1 MRQILCLLLALA
13 TVFLAIPAK
22 AQEAKTPQPPQLP
35 QTLWAGLV
43 YASNEAT
50 PAPVPDRLSEF
61 GDKLKSVFG
70 YNQLQ
75 LVSERREALNDS
87 TERTLPLGKKFRLF
101 ATRKSVKDG
110 KTLFDLRLFQ
120 EDRLLVQTQA
130 KLGLQSPLFLRG
142 PLCDKGQ
149 LIIVLQVE

>member
-1 MRQILCLLLALA
+1 MIKALCLLLAAL
-13 TVFLAIPAK
+13 FLAVPAK
-22 AQEAKTPQPPQLP
+22 AQETR
-35 QTLWAGLV
+35 TLWAGLV
-43 YASNEAT
+43 YASNEPEPSAT
-50 PAPVPDRLSEF
+50 PGALAGF
-61 GDKLKSVFG
+61 GEKLKSVFG

-75 LVSERREALNDS
+75 LVSERREALSDS
-87 TERTLPLGKKFRLF
+87 TERTFPLGKKFRLF

-130 KLGLQSPLFLRG
+130 KLGRQSPLFLRG